1 MASENSKDI
10 VERFGDRAA
19 RWAFIRPKKPES
31 LPIELNRG
39 RIYVLPTSFGLFIS
53 GVIAVLLLGALNYNN
68 NPAIFLAFIIAAA
81 AHNSLVHAHL
91 LLSGL
96 RVKALHAEPVHVGQ
110 MMLVRMRFEAKG
122 ARDRLG
128 LELVCGDSEEKFD
141 LLAREQIEISLA
153 IAATQRGW
161 MQTGRMRLSTIRPLG
176 LARAWSWI
184 RPDTNLLVYPALEAQ
199 SPALPEA
206 QGEGSQARMH
216 SQGEHLHQL
225 REYRHGDAKKQIA
238 WKASARGE
246 NLLVREYETQTAK
259 EIQLDWFS
267 LNALPYE
274 ARISRLARW
283 VVSAEQ
289 STCRYSLRLPQEFIA
304 SGSGLEQR
312 HACLRALALMPPI
325 QHV

>member
-1 MASENSKDI
+1 MAEVREKDI

-19 RWAFIRPKKPES
+19 RWAFIRPKKPET

-39 RIYVLPTSFGLFIS
+39 RIYVLPTGFGLFVT

-96 RVKALHAEPVHVGQ
+96 GIKALHSEPVHVGQ
-110 MMLVRMRFEAKG
+110 TMQLRIRFEAKG

-128 LELVCGDSEEKFD
+128 LELVCGDAEEKFD
-141 LLAREQIEISLA
+141 LLAREEIEISLS
-153 IAATQRGW
+153 IPTIRRGW

-184 RPDTNLLVYPALEAQ
+184 RPDTMLLVYPAMETLT
-199 SPALPEA
+199 PALPED

-216 SQGEHLHQL
+216 AQGEHLHQL
-225 REYRHGDAKKQIA
+225 REYRHGDARKQIA
-238 WKASARGE
+238 WKASARSE
-246 NLLVREYETQTAK
+246 HLLVREYETQTAK
-259 EIQLDWFS
+259 EVQLDWFS
-267 LNALPYE
+267 LASMPYE

-283 VVSAEQ
+283 VVNAEQ
-289 STCRYSLRLPQEFIA
+289 SACRYSLRLPHESIA
-304 SGSGLEQR
+304 SGNGLEHR
-312 HACLRALALMPPI
+312 HACLRALALMP
-325 QHV
+325 HV

>member
-1 MASENSKDI
+1 MAEVREKDI

-39 RIYVLPTSFGLFIS
+39 RIYVLPTSFGLFIT

-96 RVKALHAEPVHVGQ
+96 GIKALHSEPVHVGQ
-110 MMLVRMRFEAKG
+110 TMLLRIRFEAKG

-128 LELVCGDSEEKFD
+128 LELVCGDAEEKFD
-141 LLAREQIEISLA
+141 LLAREEIEISLS
-153 IAATQRGW
+153 IPTIRRGW

-184 RPDTNLLVYPALEAQ
+184 RPDTKLLVYPALEAQ
-199 SPALPEA
+199 TPALPED

-216 SQGEHLHQL
+216 AQGEHLHQL
-225 REYRHGDAKKQIA
+225 REYRHGDARKQIA
-238 WKASARGE
+238 WKASARSE
-246 NLLVREYETQTAK
+246 HLLVREYETQTAK
-259 EIQLDWFS
+259 EVQLDWYT
-267 LNALPYE
+267 LALMPYE

-289 STCRYSLRLPQEFIA
+289 SGCRYSLRLPQEFIA
-304 SGSGLEQR
+304 SGNGLEHR
-312 HACLRALALMPPI
+312 HACLRALALMP
-325 QHV
+325 HV

>member
-1 MASENSKDI
+1 MTSKPRDI

-31 LPIELNRG
+31 LPIDLNRG

-96 RVKALHAEPVHVGQ
+96 CIKALHAEPVHVGQ
-110 MMLVRMRFEAKG
+110 TMQLRIRFEAKG
-122 ARDRLG
+122 ARDRHG
-128 LELVCGDSEEKFD
+128 LELVCDDSEEKFD
-141 LLAREQIEISLA
+141 LLAREQIEISLS
-153 IAATQRGW
+153 ITTTRRGW

-184 RPDTNLLVYPALEAQ
+184 RPDTNLLVYPALEANV
-199 SPALPEA
+199 PALPEA

-216 SQGEHLHQL
+216 AQGEHLHQL
-225 REYRHGDAKKQIA
+225 REYRHGDARKQIA
-238 WKASARGE
+238 WKASARSE
-246 NLLVREYETQTAK
+246 HLLVREYETQTAK
-259 EIQLDWFS
+259 EIQLDWFT
-267 LNALPYE
+267 LGTMPYE

-283 VVSAEQ
+283 VVNAEQ
-289 STCRYSLRLPQEFIA
+289 SACRYSLRLPQEFIA
-304 SGSGLEQR
+304 SGNGLEHR
-312 HACLRALALMPPI
+312 HACLRALALMP
-325 QHV
+325 HV

>member
-1 MASENSKDI
+1 GIKASTKNE
-10 VERFGDRAA
+10 
-19 RWAFIRPKKPES
+19 
-31 LPIELNRG
+31 
-39 RIYVLPTSFGLFIS
+39 
-53 GVIAVLLLGALNYNN
+53 
-68 NPAIFLAFIIAAA
+68 AIAFIIAAA

-96 RVKALHAEPVHVGQ
+96 CIRTVHSEPVHAGQ
-110 MMLVRMRFEAKG
+110 IMQLRMRFEAKG
-122 ARDRLG
+122 ARDRQG
-128 LELVCGDSEEKFD
+128 LELVCGESEEKFD
-141 LLAREQIEISLA
+141 LLAREQIEIALA
-153 IAATQRGW
+153 IPTARRGW
-161 MQTGRMRLSTIRPLG
+161 MQTGRMRISTLRPLG

-184 RPDTNLLVYPALEAQ
+184 RPDTHLLVYPALEAQ
-199 SPALPEA
+199 APALPES
-206 QGEGSQARMH
+206 QGEGSQIRMH

-274 ARISRLARW
+274 ARVSRLARW
-283 VVSAEQ
+283 VLVAEQ

-304 SGSGLEQR
+304 SGNGPEQR
-312 HACLRALALMPPI
+312 HACLRALALMP
-325 QHV
+325 HV

>member
-1 MASENSKDI
+1 MAEVREKDI

-19 RWAFIRPKKPES
+19 RWAFIRPKKPEP

-96 RVKALHAEPVHVGQ
+96 GIKALHSEPVHVGQ
-110 MMLVRMRFEAKG
+110 TMQLRMRFEAKG

-128 LELVCGDSEEKFD
+128 LELVCGDAEEKFD
-141 LLAREQIEISLA
+141 LLAREEIEISLS
-153 IAATQRGW
+153 IPTIRRGW

-184 RPDTNLLVYPALEAQ
+184 RPDTMLLVYPALEMQA
-199 SPALPEA
+199 PALPED

-216 SQGEHLHQL
+216 AQGEHLHQL
-225 REYRHGDAKKQIA
+225 REYRYGDARKQIA
-238 WKASARGE
+238 WKASARSE
-246 NLLVREYETQTAK
+246 HILVREYETQTAK
-259 EIQLDWFS
+259 EVQLDWFS
-267 LNALPYE
+267 LALMPYE
-274 ARISRLARW
+274 ARISRLSRW
-283 VVSAEQ
+283 VVNAEQ
-289 STCRYSLRLPQEFIA
+289 SGCRYSLRLPQEFIP
-304 SGSGLEQR
+304 SGNGLEHR
-312 HACLRALALMPPI
+312 HACLRALALLP
-325 QHV
+325 HV

>member
-1 MASENSKDI
+1 MASQTKDV

-19 RWAFIRPKKPES
+19 RWAFVRPKKPEP

-39 RIYVLPTSFGLFIS
+39 RIYVLPTSFGLFIT

-68 NPAIFLAFIIAAA
+68 NPAIFLAFMIAAA
-81 AHNSLVHAHL
+81 ANNSLVHAHL

-96 RVKALHAEPVHVGQ
+96 QMKTLHAEPVHAGQ
-110 MMLVRMRFEAKG
+110 AMQLRMRFEAKG
-122 ARDRLG
+122 ARDRQG
-128 LELVCGDSEEKFD
+128 IELVCGDAEEKFD

-153 IAATQRGW
+153 IPTTKRGW

-176 LARAWSWI
+176 LARSWSWL
-184 RPDTNLLVYPALEAQ
+184 RPETNLLVYPALEANAP
-199 SPALPEA
+199 SLPEA

-225 REYRHGDAKKQIA
+225 REYRQGDARKQIA
-238 WKASARGE
+238 WKASARSE
-246 NLLVREYETQTAK
+246 HLLVREYETQTAK

-267 LNALPYE
+267 MGTLTYE

-283 VVSAEQ
+283 VVNAEQ
-289 STCRYSLRLPQEFIA
+289 SGCRYSLRLPQEFIA

-312 HACLRALALMPPI
+312 HACLRALALMP
-325 QHV
+325 HV

>member
-1 MASENSKDI
+1 MPEVKSRDV

-19 RWAFIRPKKPES
+19 RWAFIRPKKPEP
-31 LPIELNRG
+31 LPIFLNRS
-39 RIYVLPTSFGLFIS
+39 RIYVLPTSFGLFLA
-53 GVIAVLLLGALNYNN
+53 GVITALLLGALNYNN

-96 RVKALHAEPVHVGQ
+96 CINTLHAEPVHAGQ
-110 MMLVRMRFEAKG
+110 NMQLRMRFEAKG
-122 ARDRLG
+122 ARDRQG

-141 LLAREQIEISLA
+141 LLAREQIEISLS
-153 IAATQRGW
+153 ITTLRRGW
-161 MQTGRMRLSTIRPLG
+161 MQTGRMRISTIRPLG

-184 RPDTNLLVYPALEAQ
+184 RPDTHLLVYPALEAQ
-199 SPALPEA
+199 APALPEA

-216 SQGEHLHQL
+216 AQGEHLHQL

-246 NLLVREYETQTAK
+246 HLLVREYETQTAK

-267 LNALPYE
+267 LSTLPYE

-283 VVSAEQ
+283 VVNAEN
-289 STCRYSLRLPQEFIA
+289 SNCRYSLRLPQEFIA
-304 SGSGLEQR
+304 SSSGLEQR
-312 HACLRALALMPPI
+312 HACLRALALMP
-325 QHV
+325 HV